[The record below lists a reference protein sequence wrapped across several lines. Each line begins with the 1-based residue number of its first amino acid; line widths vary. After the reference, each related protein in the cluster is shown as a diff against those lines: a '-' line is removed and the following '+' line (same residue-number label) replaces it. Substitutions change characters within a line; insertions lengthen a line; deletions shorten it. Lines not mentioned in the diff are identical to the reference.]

1 MSVNENDV
9 KKRLDLY
16 VSEAS
21 GSTRSGAQVLIDNG
35 CVLVNG
41 KEESK
46 NYRLRLGDT
55 VEINLPEPKEPQ
67 PRWMTSPFLKLKNKL
82 KICYHY

>member
-16 VSEAS
+16 VSEVS

-41 KEESK
+41 KEE
-46 NYRLRLGDT
+46 NGRLMMPLSITCHHAATDGYH
-55 VEINLPEPKEPQ
+55 VNQ
-67 PRWMTSPFLKLKNKL
+67 FLTQLQAEADQFDRY
-82 KICYHY
+82 IS